1 MDYSMQTGFRKPDR
15 TLERSMQHNACAER
29 GLIIG
34 IVGDRNPHNALH
46 LASEQAIAENPDHPA
61 VEWISTDRIRSPDE
75 RELSRYAGF
84 LIAPGSPYRDMDG
97 VLTAIRYA
105 REQRVPL
112 LGTCGGFQH
121 LIVEFVRN
129 VLGVTDADHEESNP
143 NAPHL
148 AVTALQCSLAGQI
161 HRVRLIAGTHAQA
174 IYGSTEVFE
183 PFYCNYGL
191 NPQFQ
196 PRLEPNGLR
205 VSGWGEDGEVRIV
218 ELSGHPFFFG
228 TLYVPQARHERDAP
242 HVLIRALVA
251 AAGRHELKATPPCA
265 GATMSRN

>member
-1 MDYSMQTGFRKPDR
+1 MQNTAR
-15 TLERSMQHNACAER
+15 AER

-34 IVGDRNPHNALH
+34 IVGDRNPGYALH
-46 LASEQAIAENPDHPA
+46 LASEQALAEDRDHPV
-61 VEWISTDRIRSPDE
+61 VEWIPTDSIQSLDQRS
-75 RELSRYAGF
+75 LSHYAGL
-84 LIAPGSPYRDMDG
+84 LIAPGSPYRAMDG

-129 VLGVTDADHEESNP
+129 VLGITDADHEETNP
-143 NAPHL
+143 SAQHL

-161 HRVRLIAGTHAQA
+161 HRVRLVAGTCAQA
-174 IYGSTEVFE
+174 IYGATDVSE

-191 NPQFQ
+191 NPEYP
-196 PRLEPNGLR
+196 PRLEPHGLR
-205 VSGWGEDGEVRIV
+205 ISGLGEGGEVRIV
-218 ELSGHPFFFG
+218 ELSEHPFFLG
-228 TLYVPQARHERDAP
+228 TLYVPQARHETGAS

-251 AAGRHELKATPPCA
+251 AAGQRALSA
-265 GATMSRN
+265 GAPSAGAAAPAAERRGLGG